1 MRNLIID
8 CSAGMNAYVVDDE
21 KIFFKQDSK
30 EKKHTDELLLCVD
43 ELLNGAN
50 LNINEIENIC
60 VCVGPGSFTGIRV
73 AISICKGLA
82 VDSNIKV
89 FVLSNFDIYE
99 TKSAGNKCLV
109 LDGFS
114 KFVYVRKYVN
124 DLTVDECIDVESLVD
139 FIKKEKLEVFVQN
152 EKVQNLLKTYEID
165 SKIAQNNTIL
175 SFYNIIKENKFIQLN
190 QISPIYLRASQAEI
204 ERNLKLSGGK

>member
-1 MRNLIID
+1 
-8 CSAGMNAYVVDDE
+8 MNAYVVDDE